1 MKSEPLSEEMLP
13 VMRTLGAFM
22 ITQGMLANEI
32 TGCHKLDVVKVVNI
46 VDEILET
53 LPHGGEL

>member
-22 ITQGMLANEI
+22 IAQGMLTNEI
-32 TGCHKLDVVKVVNI
+32 TRCHKLDVVKVVRLT
-46 VDEILET
+46 DEILET
-53 LPHGGEL
+53 LTKEQP